1 MCPNTKKES
10 RSAVERN
17 TLYRR
22 IAQQLI
28 ERISSGNLK
37 PGDRLPG
44 EYQLA
49 KDFHVGRSTIRDALR
64 LLQESEYIE
73 VRNGVGSFVAA
84 PQRAIANP
92 LTLLTSIGTMIEAS
106 GFKASAH
113 IEWVRHQ
120 QPEAAW
126 SQKLCLNPGEAVVV
140 MGRKRFAGRRCVSFA
155 VNIFSESLVGKKMDQ
170 GFEGSIFHYL
180 EENWNIS
187 PQYAITRIHAMNK
200 ELPWDAMA
208 NEILQEPAIMLEQL
222 HYDQN
227 YYPVFLSRNYVQT
240 DFVALQLI
248 QKRVD

>member
-1 MCPNTKKES
+1 M
-10 RSAVERN
+10 ERN
-17 TLYRR
+17 TLYRW

-64 LLQESEYIE
+64 LLQESEHIE

-84 PQRAIANP
+84 PRRAIANP

-120 QPEAAW
+120 QPEAVPESGGSGCGNGAETLRR
-126 SQKLCLNPGEAVVV
+126 QTLCIFCSEYFFRKPG
-140 MGRKRFAGRRCVSFA
+140 G
-155 VNIFSESLVGKKMDQ
+155 
-170 GFEGSIFHYL
+170 
-180 EENWNIS
+180 EENGPGI
-187 PQYAITRIHAMNK
+187 
-200 ELPWDAMA
+200 
-208 NEILQEPAIMLEQL
+208 
-222 HYDQN
+222 
-227 YYPVFLSRNYVQT
+227 
-240 DFVALQLI
+240 
-248 QKRVD
+248 

>member
-1 MCPNTKKES
+1 M
-10 RSAVERN
+10 ERN
-17 TLYRR
+17 TLYRW

-64 LLQESEYIE
+64 LLQESEHIE

-84 PQRAIANP
+84 PRRAIANP

-180 EENWNIS
+180 VEDWNIS
-187 PQYAITRIHAMNK
+187 PQYTITRIHAMNK
-200 ELPWDAMA
+200 ELP
-208 NEILQEPAIMLEQL
+208 
-222 HYDQN
+222 
-227 YYPVFLSRNYVQT
+227 
-240 DFVALQLI
+240 
-248 QKRVD
+248 